1 MVIGLVGHGT
11 LGPDHAIMA
20 RRRVDAPV
28 GTIKSRMAI
37 STQLRSDLE
46 SGS

>member
-11 LGPDHAIMA
+11 LGPEQAIMA

-37 STQLRSDLE
+37 STRFQSDLKG
-46 SGS
+46 GS